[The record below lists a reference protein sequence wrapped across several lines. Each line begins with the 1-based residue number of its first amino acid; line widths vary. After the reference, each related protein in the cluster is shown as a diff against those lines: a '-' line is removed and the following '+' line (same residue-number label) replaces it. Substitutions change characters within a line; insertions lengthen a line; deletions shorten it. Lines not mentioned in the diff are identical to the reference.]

1 MEREKI
7 LENLKITESKIRKK
21 IEDAHKKGNEIV
33 LKALAQSKSLEEE
46 NEQKIKAE
54 SDNMQKILKKDI
66 DKERQQA
73 INKVVSE
80 NEILKKK
87 VKVKEAKKFFINK
100 FEENVYV

>member
-21 IEDAHKKGNEIV
+21 IEDAHKNGNEII
-33 LKALAQSKSLEEE
+33 LKALAQSKKLEEE

-54 SDNMQKILKKDI
+54 SDKMQKAQKKDI
-66 DKERQQA
+66 DKDRQQF
-73 INKVVSE
+73 IKNVVSE
-80 NEILKKK
+80 NEALKKK
-87 VKVKEAKKFFINK
+87 VKVKEAKMFFINK

>member
-33 LKALAQSKSLEEE
+33 LKALDQSKKLEEE

-54 SDNMQKILKKDI
+54 SDKMQKILKKDI
-66 DKERQQA
+66 EKERQLA
-73 INKVVSE
+73 IKKVISE

-87 VKVKEAKKFFINK
+87 VHAKEAKKFFINK